1 MVEKCSSALGM
12 WFRRRP
18 WGGGRFFEGV
28 GWDFGIQMVVMRGGE
43 GYWRGRDT
51 NGPPRRRRRVTEA
64 VKAVGLP
71 PAGGGKSAKWQSAVN
86 KPENKAHLQ
95 TTANYGRVLT
105 ITNVDSGSR

>member
-1 MVEKCSSALGM
+1 MVEKCSPAPGM

-28 GWDFGIQMVVMRGGE
+28 GWCFGIRMVVMRGGE
-43 GYWRGRDT
+43 GYRRGCDT

-71 PAGGGKSAKWQSAVN
+71 PAGGGKVVAVVGRWLGVEIFLN
-86 KPENKAHLQ
+86 FFKVFLLILF
-95 TTANYGRVLT
+95 NY
-105 ITNVDSGSR
+105 